1 MIRLLAK
8 WAARKYYIFSQ
19 EFQASTAD
27 LHAGLSLKLA
37 AEKRALIG
45 QLNKDVDEI
54 EANIKAVDEKLTAGY
69 WECEGGHEWASM
81 PNVRPA
87 RNHSAKLCVVNVN
100 GNECGGEV
108 RLIKRDL
115 MTGQEKYESDK
126 ERNEAQTIA
135 ANKREQAKAEV
146 ENAVGSEKAAQY
158 FKGQA
163 ANNRQVADKIRAL

>member
-37 AEKRALIG
+37 AEKRALIET
-45 QLNKDVDEI
+45 LNKDADEI
-54 EANIKAVDEKLTAGY
+54 EANIKAVDEKLAAGY
-69 WECEGGHEWASM
+69 YECESGHETDKPLLNGTDSFSCPFPMADKL
-81 PNVRPA
+81 NGVC
-87 RNHSAKLCVVNVN
+87 AKPMKLVS
-100 GNECGGEV
+100 
-108 RLIKRDL
+108 LAT